1 MKIFKVIGNTIA
13 SVGKTIE
20 DSADL
25 ISTVVGDRGLKHTT
39 KQSFRLINDS
49 LDQSVIMAEVEAVE
63 ELKQFKLDHKIT
75 DADLSK

>member
-13 SVGKTIE
+13 KLGKTIE

-25 ISTVVGDRGLKHTT
+25 ISTVVGDDGLKHTT

-63 ELKQFKLDHKIT
+63 ELKQFKLDHNIT
-75 DADLSK
+75 DTKVTK